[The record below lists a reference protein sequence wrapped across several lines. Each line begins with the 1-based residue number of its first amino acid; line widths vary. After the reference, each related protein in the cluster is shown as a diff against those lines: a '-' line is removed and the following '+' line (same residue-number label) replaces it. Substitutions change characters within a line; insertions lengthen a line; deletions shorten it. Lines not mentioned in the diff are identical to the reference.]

1 MNKSSIT
8 GKIEVLDLSRPIT
21 DGMYHFS
28 GDPVPEVKTF
38 STIDEKGWALTQ
50 FTLGSHSGTHV
61 DAPSHAVKGGATID
75 TLPLEKFFGEAIVL
89 DLSYKKPD
97 ESITA
102 KDLEKAANDRIR
114 PSDIVLIL
122 TGMASHWGKEEYLTK
137 YPYLT
142 EDAAKWLVNSKVKLV
157 GIDWL
162 TVEKF
167 GSKEGLAHHALLE
180 KGIPIVENLV
190 NLEKIKDERV
200 LFACFPLRLAGVDGA
215 PTRAVAIKTKKR

>member
-1 MNKSSIT
+1 MLKI
-8 GKIEVLDLSRPIT
+8 GEKIEIIDLSRPIT

-28 GDPVPEVKTF
+28 GDPIPRVKTF
-38 STIDEKGWALTQ
+38 STIEETGWALTQ

-75 TLPLEKFFGEAIVL
+75 TLPLEKFLGEAVVL
-89 DLSYKKPD
+89 DLSYKKPG
-97 ESITA
+97 EAITGENI
-102 KDLEKAANDRIR
+102 EKAAGGRVR
-114 PSDIVLIL
+114 PSDIALIL
-122 TGMASHWGKEEYLTK
+122 TGMAKHWGKEEYLTK

-167 GSKEGLAHHALLE
+167 GSKEGLTHRALLSSE
-180 KGIPIVENLV
+180 IPIVENLV

-200 LFACFPLRLAGVDGA
+200 LFVCFPIKLAGRDGA
-215 PTRAVAIKTKKR
+215 PARAIGIKTKKD